1 MAKMGRPKINIDKKI
16 FENLCA
22 IQCTEIEICGCF
34 DCCEDTLNKWCKENY
49 RNEDGKP
56 MTFSEVF
63 AEKRQKGRASL
74 RRLQFRL
81 AEKSATMAIWLGK
94 QYLGQKDQVE
104 ASVAVDT
111 AKEDALSKSLRE
123 MAEEL
128 ERDGD

>member
-49 RNEDGKP
+49 RNENGKP

-63 AEKRQKGRASL
+63 AVKRQKGRASL
-74 RRLQFRL
+74 RRSQFRM
-81 AEKSATMAIWLGK
+81 AEKNANMAIWLGK
-94 QYLGQKDQVE
+94 QYLDQKDE
-104 ASVAVDT
+104 ARIETESRISIDP
-111 AKEDALSKSLRE
+111 LSKSLEE
-123 MAEEL
+123 MAKGL
-128 ERDGD
+128 ESDG

>member
-49 RNEDGKP
+49 RDENGDP

-63 AEKRQKGRASL
+63 AVKRQKGRASL
-74 RRLQFRL
+74 RRSQFRM
-81 AEKSATMAIWLGK
+81 AERNANMAIWLGK
-94 QYLGQKDQVE
+94 QYLNQKDE
-104 ASVAVDT
+104 ARIETESRISIDP
-111 AKEDALSKSLRE
+111 LSKSLEE
-123 MAEEL
+123 MAQSL
-128 ERDGD
+128 KSDD

>member
-49 RNEDGKP
+49 RDENGKP

-63 AEKRQKGRASL
+63 AVKRQKGRASL
-74 RRLQFRL
+74 RRSQFRL
-81 AEKSATMAIWLGK
+81 AEKNANMAIWLGK
-94 QYLGQKDQVE
+94 QYLDQKDE
-104 ASVAVDT
+104 ARLETESRISIDP
-111 AKEDALSKSLRE
+111 LSKSLEE
-123 MAEEL
+123 MAKGL
-128 ERDGD
+128 ESDG

>member
-1 MAKMGRPKINIDKKI
+1 MN
-16 FENLCA
+16 
-22 IQCTEIEICGCF
+22 
-34 DCCEDTLNKWCKENY
+34 
-49 RNEDGKP
+49 
-56 MTFSEVF
+56 FSEVF
-63 AEKRQKGRASL
+63 KEKRGLGKISL
-74 RRLQFRL
+74 RRSQWRL

-128 ERDGD
+128 ESDT

>member
-49 RNEDGKP
+49 RDENGKP

-63 AEKRQKGRASL
+63 AVKRQKGRASL
-74 RRLQFRL
+74 RRSQFRL
-81 AEKSATMAIWLGK
+81 AEKNANMAIWLGK
-94 QYLGQKDQVE
+94 QYLDQKDE
-104 ASVAVDT
+104 ARLETESRISIDP
-111 AKEDALSKSLRE
+111 LSKSLEE
-123 MAEEL
+123 MAQSL
-128 ERDGD
+128 KSDD

>member
-49 RNEDGKP
+49 RDENGKP

-63 AEKRQKGRASL
+63 AVKRQKGRASL
-74 RRLQFRL
+74 RRSQFRM
-81 AEKSATMAIWLGK
+81 AEKNANMAIWLGK
-94 QYLGQKDQVE
+94 QYLEQTEQGRAEGISPD
-104 ASVAVDT
+104 
-111 AKEDALSKSLRE
+111 
-123 MAEEL
+123 MAEDNRIL
-128 ERDGD
+128 AQMFKRGDSNAE